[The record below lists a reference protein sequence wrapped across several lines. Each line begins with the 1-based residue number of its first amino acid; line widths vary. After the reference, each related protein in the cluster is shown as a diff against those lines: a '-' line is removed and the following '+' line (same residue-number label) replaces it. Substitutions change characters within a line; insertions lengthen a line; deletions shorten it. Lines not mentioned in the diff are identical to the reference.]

1 MKEVRQELKEELRQG
16 PWRLDAYWLSQLA
29 LESALYPQWTGIP
42 TLIIDQKKKSSRTKT
57 CYSLICWKQFLNS
70 ASLLPEMFV

>member
-42 TLIIDQKKKSSRTKT
+42 TLIIDQKKKV
-57 CYSLICWKQFLNS
+57 
-70 ASLLPEMFV
+70 PERRHATV

>member
-42 TLIIDQKKKSSRTKT
+42 TLIIDRSH
-57 CYSLICWKQFLNS
+57 LINLF
-70 ASLLPEMFV
+70 F